1 MDYTEQISKEIGWG
15 KRGTQ
20 EAIKLLEEG
29 NTIPFIAR
37 YRKEATGEMDEE
49 KLRRLADR
57 LEYLKSLS
65 KKKEEVARH
74 IEEQEKLTPE
84 LKEAI
89 FQAVTLQQIE
99 DLYRPYRPKRKT
111 RAGTAK
117 ERGLEPLAQLIMEQ
131 TLLEGSLL
139 EFAQKFVN
147 PELAV
152 DSVDIA
158 LDGAADIIAEVV
170 ADDPYIRDLA
180 RRFYYSK
187 GELVVKGGSDEPTSF
202 EMYYDYREPVRLVP
216 PHRILAINRGE
227 KEEILQVKIEIP
239 EDLIYNSVITK
250 VIKNPRALGREV
262 IERAV
267 ADGLKRLLYPSLERE
282 VRNDLT
288 LKGEEQAIRV
298 FSKNLRNLLL
308 LPPVRGQV
316 VLAVDPG
323 FRTGSKLAVVDDTG
337 KLLEVGVIFPH
348 PPQKKWAE
356 AEETLW
362 SFLDKW
368 KVTVIAIGN
377 GTASRETESFICDII
392 NKYPRP
398 IKYTI
403 VNEAGAS
410 VYSASPLAAK
420 EFPKLDLSYRS
431 GVSIARRLQDPLAEL
446 VKIDP
451 KSVGVGQYQHD
462 VNQKDLNKTLGAVVE
477 SCVNMVGV
485 ELNTASPALLQFVS
499 GLNAGVASA
508 IVAYRDNKGRFECR
522 KELLDVPRLGRQTYQ
537 QCAGFIRIAE
547 SENPL
552 DNTSVHPESY
562 QAAQE
567 LLREAGFSL
576 ADLKSRQKDVRSA
589 LEAVEADELADKL
602 SIGLPTLKDIIDAL
616 KKPGRDPREDLP
628 PVVFRQD
635 VISLEDI
642 REGMVLSGTVRNVV
656 DFGAFVDIG
665 VKQDGLIHISQ
676 LSDKFIRHPLE
687 VIAVGDNVKV
697 TVLGV
702 DKARGRISLT
712 MREGEKQV

>member
-1 MDYTEQISKEIGWG
+1 MEYADQISKEIGWG
-15 KRGTQ
+15 KKGTQ
-20 EAIKLLEEG
+20 EAIRLLEEG

-65 KKKEEVARH
+65 KRKDEVVRL
-74 IEEQEKLTPE
+74 IEEQDKLTPE
-84 LKEAI
+84 LKESIYRAE
-89 FQAVTLQQIE
+89 TLQQVD
-99 DLYRPYRPKRKT
+99 DLYRPFRPKRKT
-111 RAGTAK
+111 RAGVAK
-117 ERGLEPLAQLIMEQ
+117 EKGLEPLAQLIMSQ
-131 TLLEGSLL
+131 SVLDCSLL
-139 EFAQKFVN
+139 EYAQKFIN
-147 PELAV
+147 PEL
-152 DSVDIA
+152 SVDTAESA

-170 ADDPYIRDLA
+170 ADDPQIREMV
-180 RRFYYSK
+180 RRSYYSK
-187 GELVVKGGSDEPTSF
+187 GELLVKGGSTEPTSF

-227 KEEILQVKIEIP
+227 KEGILQVKLEIP
-239 EDLIYNSVITK
+239 EDTVYRTVLSKIIM
-250 VIKNPRALGREV
+250 NPQATGIGV
-262 IERAV
+262 IERAA

-282 VRNDLT
+282 VRNELT
-288 LKGEEQAIRV
+288 IKGEDQAIKV

-323 FRTGSKLAVVDDTG
+323 FRTGSKLAVVDATG

-356 AEETLW
+356 AE
-362 SFLDKW
+362 SMIRGMIDKW

-377 GTASRETESFICDII
+377 GTASRETESFVCDVIS
-392 NKYPRP
+392 KYHSNL
-398 IKYTI
+398 KYTI

-420 EFPKLDLSYRS
+420 EFPHLDLSYRS

-462 VNQKDLNKTLGAVVE
+462 VNQKELNKTLGAVVE

-485 ELNTASPALLQFVS
+485 ELNTASPALLQFVA

-508 IVAYRDNKGRFECR
+508 IVSYRENKGRFDSR

-552 DNTSVHPESY
+552 DNTPVHPESY
-562 QAAQE
+562 QAAEKLLQE
-567 LLREAGFSL
+567 TGFTLS
-576 ADLKSRQKDVRSA
+576 DLKSRQKEVRSA
-589 LEAVEADELADKL
+589 LDSVKAEELAEKL
-602 SIGLPTLKDIIDAL
+602 DIGLPTLRDIIEAL

-642 REGMVLSGTVRNVV
+642 REGMVLHGTVRNVV

-676 LSDKFIRHPLE
+676 LSDKYVSHPLE

-712 MREGEKQV
+712 MREGGYQH